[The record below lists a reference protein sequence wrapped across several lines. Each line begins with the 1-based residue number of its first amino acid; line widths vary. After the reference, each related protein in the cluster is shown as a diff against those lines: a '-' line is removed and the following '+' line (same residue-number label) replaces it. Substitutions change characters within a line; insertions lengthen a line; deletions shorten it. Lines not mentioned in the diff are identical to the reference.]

1 MRLVATVFALS
12 LAGVGFGADLV
23 AQPVTTARCADVDTQ
38 VDRGIELRR
47 RGRDEDALRLFQEL
61 HARCSSPRVIAQV
74 AMAEHALERWP
85 AAWEHMRAAL
95 SASDDPWV
103 ASRRAALETL
113 RDEIL
118 PHMARVSP
126 TTETSGAE
134 LVVNGARAGALPL
147 TVPFV
152 VAPGVARVEVRAPG
166 YEPFVEQVTLV
177 EGQWYRSNVTLR
189 VARASDLDPGRGR
202 RITGFVLVGVG
213 AALAA
218 FGAVQWVRSFALQS
232 DTAGAMTD
240 SPGDLGDWYNYQR
253 AVYGSNPPDGS
264 AVCASARENPG
275 AGAAYA
281 RGVVSLCDEA
291 DVLRWTSLGAGLGG
305 VVLAG
310 VGVALVVTA
319 PSRRVSAFRFSPMA
333 GPGHVGALLEVRF

>member
-1 MRLVATVFALS
+1 MRRVSTVFALS
-12 LAGVGFGADLV
+12 LACVGFGFDLG
-23 AQPVTTARCADVDTQ
+23 AQTVTPTRCADVDTQ
-38 VDRGIELRR
+38 IDRGIELRR

-61 HARCSSPRVIAQV
+61 QSRCPSPRMLAQV

-85 AAWEHMRAAL
+85 AAWEHMHAVLATR
-95 SASDDPWV
+95 DDSWV
-103 ASRRAALETL
+103 TSRRAALETL

-126 TTETSGAE
+126 TTDTSGAE
-134 LVVNGARAGALPL
+134 LVVNGTRAGALPL
-147 TVPFV
+147 AVPFV
-152 VAPGVARVEVRAPG
+152 VAPGVTRVEVRAPG
-166 YEPFVEQVTLV
+166 YEPSVEQVTLV
-177 EGQWYRSNVTLR
+177 EGQWYRANVTLR

-232 DTAGAMTD
+232 DTANATAD
-240 SPGDLGDWYNYQR
+240 STGDLGDWYNYQR
-253 AVYGSNPPDGS
+253 AVYGSNPPEGS
-264 AVCASARENPG
+264 AVCTSARDNPG

-291 DVLRWTSLGAGLGG
+291 DVLRWTALGAGLGG

-310 VGVALVVTA
+310 VGVALVATA
-319 PSRRVSAFRFSPMA
+319 PSRRVSAFRFAPMA
-333 GPGHVGALLEVRF
+333 GPGRVGGLAEFRF

>member
-1 MRLVATVFALS
+1 MRLLASAFALS
-12 LAGVGFGADLV
+12 LACAGFGVDLG
-23 AQPVTTARCADVDTQ
+23 AQPVPAARCADVDAQ
-38 VDRGIELRR
+38 IDRGIEMRR
-47 RGRDEDALRLFQEL
+47 RGRDEDALRLFQDL
-61 HARCSSPRVIAQV
+61 HARCPSPRVVAQV

-85 AAWEHMRAAL
+85 AAWEHMHAAL
-95 SASDDPWV
+95 SASGDPWV

-126 TTETSGAE
+126 TTDASGAE
-134 LVVNGARAGALPL
+134 LVVNGTRAGALPL
-147 TVPFV
+147 AVPFV

-166 YEPFVEQVTLV
+166 HEPLVEQVTLV
-177 EGQWYRSNVTLR
+177 EGQWYRANVTLR

-202 RITGFVLVGVG
+202 RIAGFVLVGVG

-218 FGAVQWVRSFALQS
+218 FSAVQWVRSFALQS
-232 DTAGAMTD
+232 DTAEATAD
-240 SPGDLGDWYNYQR
+240 SPGDLGDWYDYQR
-253 AVYGSNPPDGS
+253 AVYGSNPPEGS

-291 DVLRWTSLGAGLGG
+291 DVLRWTALGAGIGG
-305 VVLAG
+305 AVLAG
-310 VGVALVVTA
+310 VGAVLVATA
-319 PSRRVSAFRFSPMA
+319 PSRRVSAFRFAPVA
-333 GPGHVGALLEVRF
+333 APGRVGGLFEVRF